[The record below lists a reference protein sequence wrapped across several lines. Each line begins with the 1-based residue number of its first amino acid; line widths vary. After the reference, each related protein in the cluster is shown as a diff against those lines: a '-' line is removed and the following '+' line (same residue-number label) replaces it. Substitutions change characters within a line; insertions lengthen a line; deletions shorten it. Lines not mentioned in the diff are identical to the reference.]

1 MMADTDSL
9 VTALLHDT
17 WETLM
22 AMTHTEFEEKIGKIL
37 HDHGAGV
44 TADLTD
50 ELVAYWNGHTVSYV
64 RVREAPS
71 DSSYEEFVMD
81 DVQWAKW
88 QPWFEAWTDAP
99 TFSVRPEMHGWL
111 SEEPPAEADE

>member
-1 MMADTDSL
+1 
-9 VTALLHDT
+9 
-17 WETLM
+17 
-22 AMTHTEFEEKIGKIL
+22 
-37 HDHGAGV
+37 
-44 TADLTD
+44 
-50 ELVAYWNGHTVSYV
+50 
-64 RVREAPS
+64 
-71 DSSYEEFVMD
+71 MD